1 MTNEDGFGNE
11 MPSALNAVNRMKCLF
26 TNMKCYPMSDN
37 IMNNPPV
44 KLRLPPSFTQGGHRV
59 SGNGFEVG
67 ESRGRRSVVR
77 GYHELHDP
85 YQTTDNRYFV
95 EADVPDRPN
104 KTNENDISVRKYA
117 HPYCPV

>member
-1 MTNEDGFGNE
+1 MNLPYNATLNVTNEDGFGNE

-67 ESRGRRSVVR
+67 
-77 GYHELHDP
+77 
-85 YQTTDNRYFV
+85 
-95 EADVPDRPN
+95 DRPVSN
-104 KTNENDISVRKYA
+104 NR
-117 HPYCPV
+117 